1 VNEGT
6 LIVFQKTLKMKLR
19 ECKMKT
25 QKRKQPRHI
34 TSEENVR
41 MLYFS
46 PSSPYIPREPFILR
60 IFNSSSKG
68 EEVLHLGD

>member
-1 VNEGT
+1 
-6 LIVFQKTLKMKLR
+6 
-19 ECKMKT
+19 MKT

>member
-1 VNEGT
+1 MSEGA
-6 LIVFQKTLKMKLR
+6 LVILQKTLKKSCR
-19 ECKMKT
+19 ECKMQT

-34 TSEENVR
+34 ASEKKVR

-46 PSSPYIPREPFILR
+46 PGSPYIPREPFILH

-68 EEVLHLGD
+68 EEVLILGD

>member
-1 VNEGT
+1 
-6 LIVFQKTLKMKLR
+6 
-19 ECKMKT
+19 MKT

-34 TSEENVR
+34 SLEENVR

-46 PSSPYIPREPFILR
+46 PGSPYIPREPFISH

>member
-1 VNEGT
+1 
-6 LIVFQKTLKMKLR
+6 
-19 ECKMKT
+19 MKT

-34 TSEENVR
+34 ASEEKVR
-41 MLYFS
+41 MIYFS
-46 PSSPYIPREPFILR
+46 PDSPYITREPFILH